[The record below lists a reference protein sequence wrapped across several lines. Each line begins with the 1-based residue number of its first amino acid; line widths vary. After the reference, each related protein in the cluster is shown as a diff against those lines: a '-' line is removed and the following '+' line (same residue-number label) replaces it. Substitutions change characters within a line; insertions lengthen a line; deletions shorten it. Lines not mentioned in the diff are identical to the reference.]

1 MEGTIKGDFIYYE
14 TPPDDLS
21 VRLLEGRPY
30 AGVSL
35 KKKLSPSVIRADIA
49 DARIIC
55 IDTKIVV
62 NYCRKAN
69 CYLPYDIEENIG
81 KYII

>member
-1 MEGTIKGDFIYYE
+1 MQ
-14 TPPDDLS
+14 
-21 VRLLEGRPY
+21 LLEGRPY

-35 KKKLSPSVIRADIA
+35 KKKSPSVIRVDIA

-62 NYCRKAN
+62 NDCRKAN

>member
-1 MEGTIKGDFIYYE
+1 MEGTIKGDFIYY
-14 TPPDDLS
+14 DLS

-35 KKKLSPSVIRADIA
+35 KKKLSLSVIRAYIA

-62 NYCRKAN
+62 NDYRKVKLLSA
-69 CYLPYDIEENIG
+69 I
-81 KYII
+81 